1 MLGDSLARRPMKPLK
16 ISLKKRPFY
25 EQKDNIITCKGPLI
39 PGDYIVPGDVSSQFI
54 SGLLF
59 ALPLLKDDSKI
70 VIKGDYESKSYVDMT
85 IDVLKDLILRL
96 KRKKVLYIR
105 GNQNIFQL
113 ISLLKVI
120 ILRQHLS

>member
-1 MLGDSLARRPMKPLK
+1 MKPFEDIFKEKGL
-16 ISLKKRPFY
+16 FY
-25 EQKDNIITCKGPLI
+25 EQKDNTITCKGPLI

-85 IDVLKDLILRL
+85 IDVLKRFNI
-96 KRKKVLYIR
+96 KIEERKKCYI
-105 GNQNIFQL
+105 
-113 ISLLKVI
+113 
-120 ILRQHLS
+120 